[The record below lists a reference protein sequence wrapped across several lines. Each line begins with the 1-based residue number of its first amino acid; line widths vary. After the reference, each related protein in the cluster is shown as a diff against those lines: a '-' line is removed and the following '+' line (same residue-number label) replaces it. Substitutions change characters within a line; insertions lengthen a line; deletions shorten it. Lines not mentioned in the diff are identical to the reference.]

1 MLGNPTLT
9 DEFNEDGDGEPSEV
23 EAVVG
28 ARQDL
33 VDVLSGHATLMSP
46 PEVTEGGFAPWS
58 LRYSGHQFGSWAGQ
72 LGDGRAISI
81 RACISLSLDFL
92 AFNSK
97 SFHSQLLPRTRL
109 IPTLLMNF
117 SSRGLVV
124 RPFRGAQTGS
134 LYSVLPF
141 ASIFVQKVEILPV
154 NF

>member
-1 MLGNPTLT
+1 LRDCVPHLDVGDAIAVLGNPTLT

-23 EAVVG
+23 KEAVG

-81 RACISLSLDFL
+81 RACIPICGTFL
-92 AFNSK
+92 LFNRN
-97 SFHSQLLPRTRL
+97 SFIHSCY
-109 IPTLLMNF
+109 
-117 SSRGLVV
+117 
-124 RPFRGAQTGS
+124 A
-134 LYSVLPF
+134 
-141 ASIFVQKVEILPV
+141 APV
-154 NF
+154 